1 MCCRQY
7 GVFQPEIHDVDR
19 GVAPLCC
26 TRIVSTNHSCNGLF
40 LTFLKSLIDFS
51 LYQHHQECVY
61 SKKWLLLQSSSKTVV
76 WDQLVGHEEFLE
88 GYGSAELL
96 SKAYCMH
103 S

>member
-1 MCCRQY
+1 MMFIERS
-7 GVFQPEIHDVDR
+7 VF
-19 GVAPLCC
+19 PLSW
-26 TRIVSTNHSCNGLF
+26 TRIVSSHSSWNGLF

-61 SKKWLLLQSSSKTVV
+61 SKKWLLLQSSSKTVF

-88 GYGSAELL
+88 EYGSAQLQ
-96 SKAYCMH
+96 SKAYCVY

>member
-1 MCCRQY
+1 MMLI
-7 GVFQPEIHDVDR
+7 ER
-19 GVAPLCC
+19 GDFPLCW
-26 TRIVSTNHSCNGLF
+26 THIVSSNHRWNGLF
-40 LTFLKSLIDFS
+40 LTFLKSSIDFS

-76 WDQLVGHEEFLE
+76 WDQFVGHEEFLE

-96 SKAYCMH
+96 SKTHCML